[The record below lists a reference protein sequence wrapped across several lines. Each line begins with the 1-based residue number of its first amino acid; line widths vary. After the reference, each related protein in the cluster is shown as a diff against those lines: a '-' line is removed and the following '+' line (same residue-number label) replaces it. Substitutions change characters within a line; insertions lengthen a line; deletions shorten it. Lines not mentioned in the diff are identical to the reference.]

1 MAIKQASGYALR
13 TRPLGEADLIA
24 DFFTREYGRVRA
36 VAKSAR
42 RIKSRFGSA
51 FEPFTRSRIVYFQ
64 REKDDLGRLS
74 SCELERSYFEALGK
88 PEEAA
93 LAAYLAE
100 LIIGFAPEH
109 DASPTL
115 YRLIGACLDCLE
127 IDGAPDAL
135 MRYFEVW
142 MLRLAG
148 LLPGVEECSN
158 CGRQLGGEIWV
169 SDVTLGFLCVR
180 NCGQVIARRR
190 LAPEAR
196 HLLAAILREA
206 PSRLVAE
213 HPDPAAVRGLGA
225 ITRVLIVG
233 HLDRT
238 PRSLRV
244 MQRLRDTSNSCWMA
258 SNKIHL

>member
-1 MAIKQASGYALR
+1 MALKQASGYALR
-13 TRPLGEADLIA
+13 TRPLGEADLIV
-24 DFFTREYGRVRA
+24 DFYTREHGRVRA

-64 REKDDLGRLS
+64 RDKDDLGRVS
-74 SCELERSYFEALGK
+74 SCELERSYFEALGR
-88 PEEAA
+88 PEEAT

-115 YRLIGACLDCLE
+115 YRLIGACFDSLE
-127 IDGAPDAL
+127 VDGAPDVL

-142 MLRLAG
+142 MLRLSG

-158 CGRQLGGEIWV
+158 CGQKLGSDVWV
-169 SDVTLGFLCVR
+169 SDVTLGFLCGR
-180 NCGQVIARRR
+180 TCGQVVGRSR
-190 LAPEAR
+190 LAPAAQD
-196 HLLAAILREA
+196 LLVAILRNA
-206 PSRLVAE
+206 PGRLVAQ

-225 ITRVLIVG
+225 VTRVLIVG

-244 MQRLRDTSNSCWMA
+244 MQRLRRRC
-258 SNKIHL
+258 